1 MRFAL
6 AALGFTTTIAQ
17 IVLMRELVATFYGNE
32 LLFGLALMAWLVWG
46 AVGSWGLGRF
56 AERWNVGRGKIS
68 LLLVLAGLLLPLQMM
83 LVRGARFI
91 LGVKPGALVEFAP
104 MVITV
109 VLLLTPLCL
118 VGGLLFTLGARL
130 GVKEGSTP
138 GQAYVWE
145 SSGAVVGG
153 GLFSFVLIRYLDPFQ
168 TALLVVIVNLAV
180 AGGLLLLNKLWRR
193 SSIALFLIVLSLLIL
208 FGYPVGQ
215 RLNQATLGWQWAHL
229 VFAADSAYGR
239 ITVQALGSQRS
250 FFENGLLAFETQG
263 TFPEEVTH
271 FPLLEHPEPKQVL
284 LIGGG
289 VAGDLR
295 EILKH
300 PVQAVT
306 YVELD
311 PLLIEA
317 ARDYLPPEETAV
329 LADPRVKLNL
339 NDGRV
344 FVKSA
349 PRIFDVV
356 ILDLPEP
363 ATGALNRFYTREFFS
378 EVEAILKPGG
388 VFSLGLPSAENYWSP
403 ELAQRNASLYHTLV
417 AVFSH
422 VMVLPGEHNFFLASD
437 SPLVSDPS
445 ILAERLLSRGIENR
459 WVTPA
464 YLKYLLSTD
473 RFSSVQQELGIV
485 GGWRINE
492 DLHPICYYYDMIL
505 WLSRFYPRLHSVFNA
520 ATPNN
525 SLITIIG
532 WMIVPLVLL
541 VGMARWRPRWAMP
554 VVVAGTGFSQLTLE
568 MVIIFAFQVLH
579 GSVYGKVS
587 LIITAFMA
595 GLAVGGIIGSRLLG
609 RARGDCRFAQR
620 VLGGV
625 QLAIVVLSACLALML
640 VQSIYLPTWSYL
652 LLALL
657 SGSLSGLAFPLGVGL
672 TEIDSRYF
680 WSIDAAGVLYGTD
693 LLGGCLG
700 ALLGATLFIPLLGI
714 PQTCM
719 LVVLVAFAGVVVL
732 G

>member
-1 MRFAL
+1 MRCAL

-32 LLFGLALMAWLVWG
+32 LLFGLALMAWLAWG
-46 AVGSWGLGRF
+46 AVGSWGLGSF
-56 AERWNVGRGKIS
+56 AKRWNVDRLGIA
-68 LLLVLAGLLLPLQMM
+68 LLLVLAGFLLPLQMM
-83 LVRGARFI
+83 LVRGARYL

-118 VGGLLFTLGARL
+118 VGGLFFTLGARL

-138 GQAYVWE
+138 GHAYVWE
-145 SSGAVVGG
+145 SIGAVLGG

-168 TALLVVIVNLAV
+168 TALLVVALNLV
-180 AGGLLLLNKLWRR
+180 VSWGLLQLNKHWRR
-193 SSIALFLIVLSLLIL
+193 SLVALFLIVLSLLIL
-208 FGYPVGQ
+208 FGYSAGQ
-215 RLNQATLGWQWAHL
+215 HLNQATLGWQWAHL

-239 ITVQALGSQRS
+239 ITVQSLGSQLS

-271 FPLLEHPEPKQVL
+271 FPLLEHPQPKQVL

-311 PLLIEA
+311 PLLIKA
-317 ARDYLPPEETAV
+317 ARDYLPPKEAAV

-344 FVKSA
+344 FVKNA

-403 ELAQRNASLYHTLV
+403 ELAQRNASLYRTLS
-417 AVFSH
+417 AVFSQ

-437 SPLVSDPS
+437 TPLVSDPS
-445 ILAERLLSRGIENR
+445 ILVERLLSRRIKNR

-464 YLKYLLSTD
+464 YLKYILSTD
-473 RFSSVQQELGIV
+473 RFSTVQQEV
-485 GGWRINE
+485 GMVGVGRINE
-492 DLHPICYYYDMIL
+492 DLRPICYYYDMIL
-505 WLSRFYPRLHSVFNA
+505 WLSRFYPHLHPVFEA
-520 ATPNN
+520 ATSNN
-525 SLITIIG
+525 SLRTIIG
-532 WMIVPLVLL
+532 WTTLPLVLL
-541 VGMARWRPRWAMP
+541 VGMARWRPRWAIP
-554 VVVAGTGFSQLTLE
+554 VIVAGTGFSQLTLE
-568 MVIIFAFQVLH
+568 MVIIFAYQVLH
-579 GSVYGKVS
+579 GSVYEKVS

-595 GLAVGGIIGSRLLG
+595 GLAVGGILGSRLLG
-609 RARGDCRFAQR
+609 WARQDRRFLQR
-620 VLGGV
+620 ILGGV
-625 QLAIVVLSACLALML
+625 QVAMAVLSVCLAMML

-657 SGSLSGLAFPLGVGL
+657 SGCLSGLAFPLGVGL
-672 TEIDSRYF
+672 TETDSRF
-680 WSIDAAGVLYGTD
+680 SWSINAAGVLYGAD

-700 ALLGATLFIPLLGI
+700 ALLGTTLFIPLLGI
-714 PQTCM
+714 PQTCI
-719 LVVLVAFAGVVVL
+719 LVVLVALAGVVTL
-732 G
+732 A